1 MARATS
7 STLREERIV
16 SIALRSACSRSACRS
31 SARTCP
37 LRCAAA
43 WASVPSTPTRTM
55 ENAASTRFAIAIE
68 LHWCPSATPLYHPAT
83 ISATSAARTN
93 AAVARRSS
101 TRLLKVTGMVKRMAA
116 TSACGV
122 TKSNANADSRS
133 TTQIKRVRRALMLS
147 SFCICADPSGW
158 KSFSASR
165 RRRRMETSEHRPAA
179 ADLLKDVGGQ
189 ARLTVYLSFA
199 PGAGKTYRLI
209 SDARQLQ
216 QSGSNVVIGWL
227 ETKGRTDLDLLA
239 QGLPRIPPRVVERGT
254 ATFPEFDI
262 DAALAARP
270 QVIVLDELAH
280 TNHPGSKNA
289 KRWQDALALREAGIS
304 VIGAM
309 NIAHLDTVAPIAEGL
324 IGFPIREI
332 VPISFLKAADQVIA
346 IDVEREQLEARLR
359 AGAIVRREDIER
371 ALQGPLRPQTLRALR
386 EIMLRAV
393 DDLTVPTLPA
403 ARVSTALALLL
414 PAINARIFL
423 ARVVPFADAFN
434 LDLAILPDPAIDA
447 SLLARTAA
455 AVGARVVAQA
465 SFDFSKPRLDDLAA
479 SFVALPKGRVAHEL
493 LRAPIDR
500 DVLIV
505 ARPAEPAT
513 GGDSYDFGDH
523 PYARTAGDRLRVG
536 YGRLTVYL
544 GAAAGCGKTYAMLE
558 RAHELLAEGVDV
570 VAAFV
575 ETHGRADTAK
585 KLEGLEALPRREI
598 VTDGVR
604 YSELDLP
611 AVLARHPQV
620 ALIDELAHT
629 NAPGSKFA
637 KRYEDVL
644 SVLRAGISVITTLNV
659 QHLEGLNDVVR
670 RLTGVTVRE
679 TMPDGI
685 LELADDVILT
695 DASAQTLRE
704 RLRAGKIY
712 PKPRIEAALQSFFRT
727 ENLNAL
733 RELALRETLR
743 TSIVERRKGTINELL
758 LGVAARERDSN
769 LIQRCGRLAT
779 RLNCGFAVVHI
790 ALSASQA
797 NAAALAMLEETT
809 RALNGH
815 WQLELGANPASG
827 LVAVAKQRHAST
839 IAVEGA
845 RLKRRFLAP
854 QTFGRRLLDAGAQE
868 ILLLRP
874 LLP

>member
-1 MARATS
+1 MYAQ
-7 STLREERIV
+7 
-16 SIALRSACSRSACRS
+16 
-31 SARTCP
+31 
-37 LRCAAA
+37 
-43 WASVPSTPTRTM
+43 TR
-55 ENAASTRFAIAIE
+55 
-68 LHWCPSATPLYHPAT
+68 PSA
-83 ISATSAARTN
+83 
-93 AAVARRSS
+93 
-101 TRLLKVTGMVKRMAA
+101 
-116 TSACGV
+116 
-122 TKSNANADSRS
+122 
-133 TTQIKRVRRALMLS
+133 
-147 SFCICADPSGW
+147 
-158 KSFSASR
+158 
-165 RRRRMETSEHRPAA
+165 SE
-179 ADLLKDVGGQ
+179 LLKDIGER
-189 ARLTVYLSFA
+189 ARLTVYLGAA
-199 PGAGKTYRLI
+199 PGVGKTHRLLTE
-209 SDARQLQ
+209 ARQMLLT
-216 QSGSNVVIGWL
+216 GLRVMIGWV
-227 ETKGRTDLDLLA
+227 ETKGRPDLEELCA
-239 QGLPRIPPRVVERGT
+239 GIPRVPARTVEISG
-254 ATFPEFDI
+254 AKFADFDFKAAV
-262 DAALAARP
+262 DAHP
-270 QVIVLDELAH
+270 QVLVLDELAH
-280 TNHPGSKNA
+280 TNLEGSAHA
-289 KRWQDALALREAGIS
+289 KRWQDALALRDAGIS
-304 VIGAM
+304 VMGAF
-309 NIAHLDTVAPIAEGL
+309 NIQHLETAAATAESL
-324 IGFPIREI
+324 IGFPVREI
-332 VPISFLKAADQVIA
+332 VPVSFLKAADQVIA
-346 IDVEREQLEARLR
+346 IDVAPEQLEERLH
-359 AGAIVRREDIER
+359 AGRIVAVDDVGR
-371 ALQGPLRPQTLRALR
+371 ALQGPFRPQTLRAMR
-386 EIMLRAV
+386 ELMLRTI
-393 DDLTVPTLPA
+393 DDLTEPTLPPN
-403 ARVSTALALLL
+403 RMSVALALLENTGSDS
-414 PAINARIFL
+414 AARL
-423 ARVVPFADAFN
+423 DRAALFADAFN
-434 LDLAILPDPAIDA
+434 LSVEMAALERVDREAFQR
-447 SLLARTAA
+447 LARASNATIIEVPRPAHGRLRLADLPAA
-455 AVGARVVAQA
+455 LVAVPPGE
-465 SFDFSKPRLDDLAA
+465 LA
-479 SFVALPKGRVAHEL
+479 VALASE
-493 LRAPIDR
+493 PIDR
-500 DVLIV
+500 DVYV
-505 ARPAEPAT
+505 VSAEPLREPL
-513 GGDSYDFGDH
+513 GGFGTH
-523 PYARTAGDRLRVG
+523 PYSQTVGDRLRVG

-570 VAAFV
+570 IAAFV

-629 NAPGSKFA
+629 NAPGSKFS

-659 QHLEGLNDVVR
+659 QHLEGLNDTVR

>member
-1 MARATS
+1 
-7 STLREERIV
+7 
-16 SIALRSACSRSACRS
+16 
-31 SARTCP
+31 
-37 LRCAAA
+37 
-43 WASVPSTPTRTM
+43 
-55 ENAASTRFAIAIE
+55 
-68 LHWCPSATPLYHPAT
+68 
-83 ISATSAARTN
+83 
-93 AAVARRSS
+93 
-101 TRLLKVTGMVKRMAA
+101 
-116 TSACGV
+116 
-122 TKSNANADSRS
+122 
-133 TTQIKRVRRALMLS
+133 
-147 SFCICADPSGW
+147 
-158 KSFSASR
+158 
-165 RRRRMETSEHRPAA
+165 METSEHRPAA

-558 RAHELLAEGVDV
+558 QAQQLKAQGVDV
-570 VAAFV
+570 VVAYV
-575 ETHGRADTAK
+575 ETHGRVDTEH
-585 KLEGLEALPRREI
+585 KLEGLEALPRLEI
-598 VTDGVR
+598 VNGGVR
-604 YSELDLP
+604 YSELDLE
-611 AVLARHPQV
+611 ALLARRPQV

-629 NAPGSKFA
+629 NAPGSKFH

-644 SVLRAGISVITTLNV
+644 SVLRAGITVLTTLNV

-685 LELADDVILT
+685 LELADDVVLI
-695 DASAQTLRE
+695 DASAQTLRD

-712 PKPRIEAALQSFFRT
+712 PKERIEAALASFFRT
-727 ENLNAL
+727 ENLTAL
-733 RELALRETLR
+733 RELALREALR
-743 TSIVERRKGTINELL
+743 ARTVTRAPHAVSEIV
-758 LGVAARERDSN
+758 LGVAARERDVM
-769 LIQRCGRLAT
+769 LVQRAARLAK
-779 RLNCGFAVVHI
+779 RLNTDFTVVHVRSPGRPVAQSVLDMLAEMTRMSDGRFI
-790 ALSASQA
+790 IESDVKP
-797 NAAALAMLEETT
+797 AAALARLSAARLRST
-809 RALNGH
+809 
-815 WQLELGANPASG
+815 
-827 LVAVAKQRHAST
+827 LV
-839 IAVEGA
+839 VEGMRSKA
-845 RLKRRFLAP
+845 GWLGPKSFA
-854 QTFGRRLLDAGAQE
+854 QQLLDEDATE
-868 ILLLRP
+868 LLVFAP
-874 LLP
+874 LAD